1 MEKDAGD
8 GWVETSNP
16 ETKAAGGGNDVV
28 DIDDDGEAKPMQV
41 IGGGAK
47 EQAPAEEEVFDIDDS
62 DDENV
67 FAQPAAQ

>member
-8 GWVETSNP
+8 GWVETTNP
-16 ETKAAGGGNDVV
+16 ESKAAAVDVV
-28 DIDDDGEAKPMQV
+28 DIDGDDGKPMQV

-62 DDENV
+62 DDDNV
-67 FAQPAAQ
+67 FAQPAAG